1 MQATATHTME
11 YRKLGPTGLK
21 VSVIGYGA
29 YMLAGHFKDP
39 EQETYETVKR
49 AIELGINFFDT
60 AEAYDFGKS
69 EITLGQAFKKLGVN
83 RSDIVV
89 STKLFFGEGLF
100 APAKPNNKGLSRKR
114 IIEGTKDSLKR
125 LQLDYVDVL
134 FAHRYDEET
143 PLEEVCRAFDQVIR
157 DGKVLYW
164 GTSEWSDGDIRSAI
178 EICEKLNLHKPVVE
192 QPQYN
197 MLNRKTLEVDYAKL
211 FDKYGY
217 GTTIWSPLAGG
228 ILTGKYLESTAVEG
242 RLSDGKN
249 DWLKDRM
256 GFNKLFGPENIE
268 NTRKMFAGLTEIA
281 KELGGSLAHLAVA
294 WALRNK
300 DVSTAL
306 CGFSRVSQI
315 EDNVKAVDM
324 YKKLT
329 PEIDARI
336 EKVLNNRPD
345 AGFNPK
351 TFAPFPSR
359 R

>member
-1 MQATATHTME
+1 ME
-11 YRKLGPTGLK
+11 YRKMGPTGLK
-21 VSVIGYGA
+21 VSLISYGA
-29 YMLAGHFKDP
+29 YMIQGHFKNP
-39 EQETYETVKR
+39 EEETYETVKK

-60 AEAYDFGKS
+60 AEAYDGGKS
-69 EITLGQAFKKLGVN
+69 ETALGNAFKKLAVN
-83 RSDIVV
+83 RSDLVV
-89 STKLFFGEGLF
+89 STKLFWGGGLF

-114 IIEGTKDSLKR
+114 IMEGTNDSLKR
-125 LQLDYVDVL
+125 LQLDYVDVI
-134 FAHRYDEET
+134 FAHRYDADT

-157 DGKVLYW
+157 DGKALYW

-178 EICEKLNLHKPVVE
+178 EICEKLNLYRPVVE
-192 QPQYN
+192 QSRYN
-197 MLNRKTLEVDYAKL
+197 MLDRKSLEVDYAKI

-217 GTTIWSPLAGG
+217 GTTIFSPLAGG

-242 RLSDGKN
+242 RLGDGAN
-249 DWLKDRM
+249 DWLRDRM
-256 GFNKLFGPENIE
+256 GFNKLFGPENVE
-268 NTRKMFAGLTEIA
+268 KTRKMFAGLTEIA
-281 KELGGSLAHLAVA
+281 KEVGGSLPQLALA
-294 WALRNK
+294 WTLKNK

-315 EDNVKAVDM
+315 EDNVKAVDL

-329 PEIDARI
+329 PEIEERL
-336 EKVLNNRPD
+336 EKLLSNRPD